1 MDMQSPMRAIDLPY
15 GSDQHG
21 LVWGYRFAPG
31 QAAQS
36 ITSEAAVD
44 FLSAAAG
51 SGAAGAVADGGTQGE
66 FLWLHFSISNASCES
81 WLRQNLNLPDAFY
94 EFLQSDAGST
104 RLEQASGALV
114 ALVHDVLFD
123 FTFDTSAV
131 ATTILCIDPRLVVS
145 ARLRPLRSVDQLRA
159 AVRSGEEFRSTV
171 ELLAHLLRDQASVLV
186 NILRQSTQRTDH
198 IEDQLLA
205 NRTGVN
211 RGELGSM
218 RRVLVR
224 LQRLLAPEP
233 ASLFRLL
240 NRPPKWIGEEDR
252 QDLQKAA
259 EEFSTAV
266 ADAMALIERVKLLQE
281 ELAAQVNE
289 QTNRTLYV
297 LTVVTVLALPINL
310 VAGLFGMN
318 VGGVPLSTDSYGF
331 MLIVGILL
339 SVTTSLAYLALG
351 RRRD

>member
-1 MDMQSPMRAIDLPY
+1 MDMQSPIRTTDLPY

-21 LVWGYRFAPG
+21 LIWGYHFIPG
-31 QAAQS
+31 HAAQP
-36 ITSEAAVD
+36 ITSEAAVE
-44 FLSAAAG
+44 FLSASDAG
-51 SGAAGAVADGGTQGE
+51 MQGE
-66 FLWLHFSISNASCES
+66 FLWLHFSISNSSCEL
-81 WLRQNLNLPDAFY
+81 WLRQKFTLPNAFY
-94 EFLQSDAGST
+94 EFLRSDVGST
-104 RLEQASGALV
+104 RLEQESGALV
-114 ALVHDVLFD
+114 ALIHDVLFD
-123 FTFDTSAV
+123 FTFDESAV
-131 ATTILCIDPRLVVS
+131 ATTILCIDPRLVIS

-159 AVRSGEEFRSTV
+159 AVRAGEEFRSTV

-186 NILRQSTQRTDH
+186 NILRQTTQRTDH

-205 NRTGVN
+205 NRIGIN
-211 RGELGSM
+211 RSELGSM

-240 NRPPKWIGEEDR
+240 NRPPEWFDAEDR

-259 EEFSTAV
+259 EEFSAAV
-266 ADAMALIERVKLLQE
+266 ADALALIERVKLLQE

-318 VGGVPLSTDSYGF
+318 VGGIPWSDNAYGF
-331 MLIVGILL
+331 TLIVCLL
-339 SVTTSLAYLALG
+339 LTITTSLAWRALG